1 MTNSHQRN
9 AKDELHSINHARHIL
24 ETIYGPE
31 SHYFN
36 RTGSDLDYNN
46 CIDIFWKGF
55 RVAVRDNNNGLT
67 YWNDI
72 RIRAGTVNG
81 ERLSEV
87 EKLLTANPLPDLYVF
102 TYTEPVTFR
111 LVGWNLINVRN
122 LITLLSDQKAE
133 YTFFQPRSNGY
144 GETPFRIYNL
154 LQHPQIVC
162 GSSFDKIKCSAQL
175 PSFLQSA

>member
-1 MTNSHQRN
+1 MGSNQRN
-9 AKDELHSINHARHIL
+9 STDEKHSIKHARQIL
-24 ETIYGPE
+24 SSIYGE
-31 SHYFN
+31 ETHFFD
-36 RTGSDLDYNN
+36 RTGSDMDFNN

-87 EKLLTANPLPDLYVF
+87 DKLLTANPLPDLYVF
-102 TYTEPVTFR
+102 TYTEPVTYK
-111 LVGWNLINVRN
+111 LVGWNLINIRS
-122 LITLLSDQKAE
+122 LITLLSDPKAQ
-133 YTFFQPRSNGY
+133 YRLLQPRSGGY

-162 GSSFDKIKCSAQL
+162 ASSFKIKCSAQL